1 MQVRGYFL
9 RNVYDFTP
17 GYLQLTAHEKM
28 IGETM
33 DNWIIAVGLCLM
45 GYLSGSIPFSIL
57 VTRIAKNVDVRD
69 AGSGHATTTNTIR
82 QAGWAAG
89 ALVLVLDM
97 AKGAI
102 PTFIALRTETA
113 DWVVPVVAA
122 LAVVGHC
129 WPIFANFR
137 GGMGLATAGASIL
150 VIDVV
155 YGLIGLGFLI
165 LLTLLIKHSARAAF
179 WVGVL
184 LAPLYYLMGQSGML
198 IWVSAAVGL
207 VIAVRFTSD
216 WNRRY
221 RELWLDREKPEP
233 NQHTD

>member
-1 MQVRGYFL
+1 ME
-9 RNVYDFTP
+9 NW
-17 GYLQLTAHEKM
+17 M
-28 IGETM
+28 IV
-33 DNWIIAVGLCLM
+33 VGLCLL
-45 GYLSGSIPFSIL
+45 GYLSGSIPYSIL
-57 VTRIAKNVDVRD
+57 VTRLIKGVDVRD
-69 AGSGHATTTNTIR
+69 SGSGHATTTNTIR

-89 ALVLVLDM
+89 ALVLFLDM
-97 AKGAI
+97 AKGAF
-102 PTFIALRTETA
+102 PTMIAVHYSPF

-165 LLTLLIKHSARAAF
+165 LMTLVIRHSARAAF
-179 WVGVL
+179 WVGL
-184 LAPLYYLMGQSGML
+184 ILAPLYYILGQRGML

-221 RELWLDREKPEP
+221 RELWLDRDKTDP
-233 NQHTD
+233 N

>member
-1 MQVRGYFL
+1 
-9 RNVYDFTP
+9 
-17 GYLQLTAHEKM
+17 
-28 IGETM
+28 M
-33 DNWIIAVGLCLM
+33 DNWIMVVGLCLL
-45 GYLSGSIPFSIL
+45 GYLSGSVPYSIL
-57 VTRIAKNVDVRD
+57 VTRFIKGVDVRE

-89 ALVLVLDM
+89 AFVLVLDM

-102 PTFIALRTETA
+102 PTMIAVHTSPF

-129 WPIFANFR
+129 WPVFANFR

-165 LLTLLIKHSARAAF
+165 LMTLVIRHSARAAF
-179 WVGVL
+179 WVGL
-184 LAPLYYLMGQSGML
+184 ILAPLYYILGQRGML

-233 NQHTD
+233 NHQVDSPN

>member
-1 MQVRGYFL
+1 
-9 RNVYDFTP
+9 
-17 GYLQLTAHEKM
+17 
-28 IGETM
+28 M
-33 DNWIIAVGLCLM
+33 DNWFMVVGLCLL
-45 GYLSGSIPFSIL
+45 GYLSGSVPYSIL
-57 VTRIAKNVDVRD
+57 VTRFIKGVDVRD

-89 ALVLVLDM
+89 AFVLVLDM

-102 PTFIALRTETA
+102 PTMIAVRTSPF

-129 WPIFANFR
+129 WPVFANFR

-165 LLTLLIKHSARAAF
+165 LMTLVIRHSARAAF
-179 WVGVL
+179 WVGL
-184 LAPLYYLMGQSGML
+184 ILAPLYYILGQRGML

-233 NQHTD
+233 NQQVDSSN

>member
-1 MQVRGYFL
+1 M
-9 RNVYDFTP
+9 D
-17 GYLQLTAHEKM
+17 KWM
-28 IGETM
+28 IV
-33 DNWIIAVGLCLM
+33 VGLCLL
-45 GYLSGSIPFSIL
+45 GYLSGSVPYSIL
-57 VTRIAKNVDVRD
+57 ITRRIKGVDVRD

-89 ALVLVLDM
+89 ALVLFLDM

-102 PTFIALRTETA
+102 PTMIAVRNSPF

-155 YGLIGLGFLI
+155 YGLIGLGVLI
-165 LLTLLIKHSARAAF
+165 LMTLVIKHSARAAF
-179 WVGVL
+179 WVGL
-184 LAPLYYLMGQSGML
+184 ILAPLYYILGQRGML

-221 RELWLDREKPEP
+221 RELWLDREKPDPSHQAES
-233 NQHTD
+233 